1 MVETANGERFLGRK
15 CLAISAL
22 IAGACLFSI
31 KAAGDSAPD
40 RPAIHALGDQHY
52 PPITYL
58 ENGVP
63 SSFDV
68 DVLKALGEVMGRDV
82 EIELMPWNL
91 AQRQVQEGKAE
102 TLTGLSITEERK
114 KSWDFATPTLIRS
127 FSLFVASA
135 GMTIHGV
142 DDLRGKRVG
151 VTAGGIPGDLLKRG
165 GVDAIAADTWVAGYT
180 LNKHRIEG
188 IALAGKP
195 FATLDSAIA
204 VPKGHQALLQEIN
217 RGLEKLRQRGT
228 IENIRQ
234 KWEPKQIVYLLKED
248 VKAFVVWA
256 AVIAGLILL
265 GGMMA
270 WLFTLRKEV
279 KARTR
284 AENKLRT
291 SEGLLSE
298 ICGNVP
304 EVFWLRE
311 VGSEQ
316 IRYVSPAWDEIT
328 GYPPP
333 KSRSDFLRIV
343 HPDDAERVAREALDS
358 PAGGVDHQYRIVRSD
373 GSARWLH
380 VRTFPIR
387 NGAGEI
393 YRIGGTGR
401 DVTEEVSRNQELRQF
416 RAAVDASADLVTL
429 IDPRSV
435 RYVDIND
442 AMCRALGYSSEE
454 LLAISPGEVFSV
466 PG

>member
-1 MVETANGERFLGRK
+1 MAAIPPLFRRFNPSSDLATTTRFKPGLPCSSSAGIPPAVTPTRLPRRSSTLWIVTSSLFTNRLKERVKVGVAKSHDFFRSSVMLNPVSVSAFPSWT
-15 CLAISAL
+15 CLWARFHGMSSIST
-22 IAGACLFSI
+22 S
-31 KAAGDSAPD
+31 
-40 RPAIHALGDQHY
+40 

-63 SSFDV
+63 RGFDV

-82 EIELMPWNL
+82 EIELMPWNP
-91 AQRQVQEGKAE
+91 APRQDPEGKAE

-114 KSWDFATPTLIRS
+114 KSWDFATPTLTRS
-127 FSLFVASA
+127 FSLFVKSEEV
-135 GMTIHGV
+135 TIHSV

-151 VTAGGIPGDLLKRG
+151 VTAGGIPGELLQGRPGLNLVVVANYEEGFDLLKRG

-217 RGLEKLRQRGT
+217 QGLEKLKQRGT
-228 IENIRQ
+228 IEAIRQ
-234 KWEPKQIVYLLKED
+234 KWEPKQIVYLLKEA

-256 AVIAGLILL
+256 AVIAGLILF

-270 WLFTLRKEV
+270 WLLTLRKEV

-311 VGSEQ
+311 V
-316 IRYVSPAWDEIT
+316 
-328 GYPPP
+328 
-333 KSRSDFLRIV
+333 
-343 HPDDAERVAREALDS
+343 
-358 PAGGVDHQYRIVRSD
+358 
-373 GSARWLH
+373 
-380 VRTFPIR
+380 
-387 NGAGEI
+387 
-393 YRIGGTGR
+393 
-401 DVTEEVSRNQELRQF
+401 
-416 RAAVDASADLVTL
+416 
-429 IDPRSV
+429 
-435 RYVDIND
+435 
-442 AMCRALGYSSEE
+442 SS
-454 LLAISPGEVFSV
+454 
-466 PG
+466 